1 MQGNSL
7 PAELLAKTLFA
18 SNKRFIC
25 FTVLGIFAEFF
36 LQRRQGLR
44 SCFQWTRP
52 PPPQIIMKSRL
63 LGPSWTPPSPPALCH
78 NPFSYWL
85 CCGQLA
91 TFYILDS
98 GPKHVLPLIPGML
111 LPLTVLG
118 LCFLFLSVQFSR
130 LVMSDSCD
138 PISLPLDLN

>member
-1 MQGNSL
+1 
-7 PAELLAKTLFA
+7 
-18 SNKRFIC
+18 
-25 FTVLGIFAEFF
+25 
-36 LQRRQGLR
+36 
-44 SCFQWTRP
+44 
-52 PPPQIIMKSRL
+52 MKSRL